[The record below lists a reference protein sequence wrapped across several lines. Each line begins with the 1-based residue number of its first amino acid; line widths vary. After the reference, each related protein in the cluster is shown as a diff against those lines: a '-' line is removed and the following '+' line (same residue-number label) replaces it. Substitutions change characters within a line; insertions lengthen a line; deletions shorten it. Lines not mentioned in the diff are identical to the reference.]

1 MRIVILATVRLL
13 GEGLEV
19 CLRRSDQV
27 RVAGV
32 AEDLRGLRAL
42 LVDPQPDLAL
52 VDLTGGIDLDEVRP
66 LATERPGPKLVGMGV
81 AERRAEVLPCA
92 RAGFAAYVP
101 RDASPDRPQ
110 PPPPGPPP
118 RPAPH

>member
-13 GEGLEV
+13 GEGLEA

-32 AEDLRGLRAL
+32 AQDLRGLRAL

-52 VDLTGGIDLDEVRP
+52 VDLTGGIDLDEVRS
-66 LATERPGPKLVGMGV
+66 LATERPGLKLIGIGV
-81 AERRAEVLPCA
+81 AERRAEGPPRAPA
-92 RAGFAAYVP
+92 RFA
-101 RDASPDRPQ
+101 
-110 PPPPGPPP
+110 PPPPRAAPPP
-118 RPAPH
+118 PPPPPPLGAPAPPAP